1 MSIFAHKAMF
11 IVDGRSP
18 DNFVFDIG
26 NETYTLHF
34 TETYLLYFIPH
45 QCPSIIGTV
54 HVEPSGET
62 FRFSA
67 DEIAG
72 ETIVEAALTA
82 IVEVFGNNDGQS
94 PTTSGDINDTIK
106 HCIKV
111 YYQQVLRERNR

>member
-18 DNFVFDIG
+18 DAYCVDIG

-45 QCPSIIGTV
+45 QRPSMIGTV
-54 HVEPSGET
+54 HVKPSGET

-67 DEIAG
+67 DEIAD
-72 ETIVEAALTA
+72 ETIGEAALTA
-82 IVEVFGNNDGQS
+82 IIEVFGNND
-94 PTTSGDINDTIK
+94 INDTVK
-106 HCIKV
+106 DCIKIH
-111 YYQQVLRERNR
+111 YHQLLRERNQ

>member
-18 DNFVFDIG
+18 DAYCVDIG

-54 HVEPSGET
+54 HVKPSGET

-67 DEIAG
+67 DEIAD
-72 ETIVEAALTA
+72 ET
-82 IVEVFGNNDGQS
+82 IVEVFGNGDGQS
-94 PTTSGDINDTIK
+94 PTASGDINDTIK

>member
-11 IVDGRSP
+11 NGGAGSKTIV
-18 DNFVFDIG
+18 DIG

-45 QCPSIIGTV
+45 QCPSMIGTV

-67 DEIAG
+67 DEIAD
-72 ETIVEAALTA
+72 ET
-82 IVEVFGNNDGQS
+82 IVEVFGNEDA
-94 PTTSGDINDTIK
+94 NDTIK
-106 HCIKV
+106 ECIKI
-111 YYQQVLRERNR
+111 YYHQLLRDRN